1 MPSGLR
7 LSPAPF
13 VPGSAEQAAPCPP
26 APAGRWPAWAAGHT
40 QTHSGTAASGR
51 GARVRGPS
59 PCRPP
64 GAGIPRSPAPLTGT
78 QPRRHAASRARG
90 GRRRESARRPGVT
103 RQQPGAR
110 RAGRGWGGASACGA
124 GRGGAGAG
132 HRKRWEARAVPGCP
146 ARRGLG
152 PLPPSRWREGER
164 GPPARRSGQC
174 GPVREGAGG
183 RVSET
188 QSAAATA
195 KRTCWSPAPPPPL
208 FPHPPHG
215 TERGPASPPPLPLP
229 RPQPL
234 PARPRAPPRVASPRP
249 SGPAGS
255 PAPLRR
261 GARSM

>member
-1 MPSGLR
+1 M
-7 LSPAPF
+7 A
-13 VPGSAEQAAPCPP
+13 
-26 APAGRWPAWAAGHT
+26 
-40 QTHSGTAASGR
+40 
-51 GARVRGPS
+51 
-59 PCRPP
+59 
-64 GAGIPRSPAPLTGT
+64 
-78 QPRRHAASRARG
+78 RARAPG
-90 GRRRESARRPGVT
+90 GA
-103 RQQPGAR
+103 
-110 RAGRGWGGASACGA
+110 GWGGASAGGA

-164 GPPARRSGQC
+164 GPPACRSGQC
-174 GPVREGAGG
+174 GLVREGAGG

-188 QSAAATA
+188 QSAAATT
-195 KRTCWSPAPPPPL
+195 KRTCWSPAPPPPPPL
-208 FPHPPHG
+208 LPHPRNG
-215 TERGPASPPPLPLP
+215 TERGPATPPPLPRPSAPPP

-234 PARPRAPPRVASPRP
+234 PTRPPAPPFIASSGP